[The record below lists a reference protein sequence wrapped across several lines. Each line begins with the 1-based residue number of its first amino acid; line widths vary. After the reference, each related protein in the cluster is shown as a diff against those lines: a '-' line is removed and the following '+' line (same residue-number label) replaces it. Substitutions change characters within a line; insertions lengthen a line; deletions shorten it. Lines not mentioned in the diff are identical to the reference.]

1 MRETQYLIRFL
12 KEHNIL
18 YVFFDTFIEMRFED
32 KNNTTYQMAIKN
44 LQREPYFIERDSKA
58 VAVTKVFNL
67 ENSEDEDELFV
78 GKMKGHFSTL
88 GITVIRDIC
97 LIFNDMFYTD
107 DDEENAMYIAMDNG
121 IPELTITDD
130 VMKERLETIGL
141 KMDEDGN
148 IVENVES

>member
-1 MRETQYLIRFL
+1 MSVEYTL
-12 KEHNIL
+12 KKPIKIKELKNKGFKVEKT
-18 YVFFDTFIEMRFED
+18 YNED
-32 KNNTTYQMAIKN
+32 Y
-44 LQREPYFIERDSKA
+44 PYFIERDSKA

>member
-1 MRETQYLIRFL
+1 MSVECTL
-12 KEHNIL
+12 KKPIKIKELKNKGFKVEKT
-18 YVFFDTFIEMRFED
+18 YNED
-32 KNNTTYQMAIKN
+32 Y
-44 LQREPYFIERDSKA
+44 PYFIERDSKA